1 MKGTP
6 SLAKWISQV
15 SAVRVLSA
23 KRTCLSIRLTLSIEF
38 GGGGY
43 YNIKCFKILETKES
57 FWKFVLNVIQTDL
70 SQEPIT
76 TSVQKTED
84 LIDEG
89 YYECWVFQKH
99 VNFPETRS

>member
-23 KRTCLSIRLTLSIEF
+23 KRTCLSIRLTLS
-38 GGGGY
+38 
-43 YNIKCFKILETKES
+43 FKILETKES

-70 SQEPIT
+70 SQEPI
-76 TSVQKTED
+76 K
-84 LIDEG
+84 
-89 YYECWVFQKH
+89 
-99 VNFPETRS
+99 

>member
-1 MKGTP
+1 MKLYNSLHDLNVNTEMKGTP

-43 YNIKCFKILETKES
+43 
-57 FWKFVLNVIQTDL
+57 
-70 SQEPIT
+70 
-76 TSVQKTED
+76 
-84 LIDEG
+84 
-89 YYECWVFQKH
+89 
-99 VNFPETRS
+99 